1 MCTAQGK
8 FGGFPK
14 ILRQH
19 MVELNRAG
27 LTGLTKELCSNE
39 HPHALVVRHAVLL
52 LLFPERRESWLDESY
67 SNALTIILGGK
78 LAICCLH
85 GQAEDQINFLSN
97 DLPGEIKVILFLK
110 IAHEHFE
117 IVQMKN
123 GHSLFV
129 FDTLDSTL
137 AEGQSAHVPHPSMN
151 SRQISQKGNSG
162 QRVLNHFFRSK
173 ADTDRSQQINEGKRI
188 FQPLQKL
195 KLNLKTVSLEIAQA
209 GAFIERMVVI
219 GAHQV
224 LEEMAPYVSRLLM
237 TQINLRSEPFLTQQ
251 TVRLFV
257 GKSGITRT
265 LHSLVCNLHSKA
277 AIDRNKDFV
286 ASYAG
291 LQYKYS
297 DSTGP
302 RKIAYFANKPG
313 LLSSTFAGFLE
324 MHDPLKFETF
334 LIWSGDQENLN
345 PAQNDL
351 IAHFKSRDYLLGFEA
366 DIQKIMDLRLA
377 ALIDISNSQKSDHLA
392 MKLAPVVFKVS
403 EHGEFEHYHGGLLDF
418 SIGGASAF
426 ESGVNQTLPEQS
438 IQIPGWLPIPVHNCY
453 NGDLNMTRL
462 ELGLPPEGFLIC
474 FPSRPETVTSEKMCL
489 WLRLLYILGSD
500 SSLVLIP
507 STNGTI
513 EPLNIALRHAE
524 AEGYKIH
531 KNRILIRP
539 MENHGSE
546 YIALLRKVDLCVG
559 SSHGRLTSVVGKPV
573 LSLFHEH
580 SDLHEI
586 AACQHMKDIGLGSLV
601 TRTVE
606 SFFEKGQQLAKQK
619 QLLNQIASHI
629 EQVQK
634 WGGGNWT
641 KKVLEEALLNGIDQV
656 FKGSKSQPIRVEA
669 SLPFQEFQDS
679 DEITRNV
686 ILAKISKS
694 RKLDQYQQDAVSSVM
709 REVQQTGNTVV
720 DFSGIGGSTITLL
733 CHETANGN
741 KPFATKIDFAGVNV
755 GRMLDSGCF
764 RAAFNSE
771 LTEKDRRDP

>member
-1 MCTAQGK
+1 ME
-8 FGGFPK
+8 
-14 ILRQH
+14 LRL
-19 MVELNRAG
+19 V
-27 LTGLTKELCSNE
+27 
-39 HPHALVVRHAVLL
+39 ALVDV
-52 LLFPERRESWLDESY
+52 
-67 SNALTIILGGK
+67 
-78 LAICCLH
+78 
-85 GQAEDQINFLSN
+85 
-97 DLPGEIKVILFLK
+97 
-110 IAHEHFE
+110 
-117 IVQMKN
+117 
-123 GHSLFV
+123 
-129 FDTLDSTL
+129 
-137 AEGQSAHVPHPSMN
+137 
-151 SRQISQKGNSG
+151 
-162 QRVLNHFFRSK
+162 
-173 ADTDRSQQINEGKRI
+173 
-188 FQPLQKL
+188 
-195 KLNLKTVSLEIAQA
+195 
-209 GAFIERMVVI
+209 
-219 GAHQV
+219 
-224 LEEMAPYVSRLLM
+224 
-237 TQINLRSEPFLTQQ
+237 
-251 TVRLFV
+251 
-257 GKSGITRT
+257 
-265 LHSLVCNLHSKA
+265 
-277 AIDRNKDFV
+277 
-286 ASYAG
+286 
-291 LQYKYS
+291 
-297 DSTGP
+297 
-302 RKIAYFANKPG
+302 
-313 LLSSTFAGFLE
+313 
-324 MHDPLKFETF
+324 
-334 LIWSGDQENLN
+334 
-345 PAQNDL
+345 
-351 IAHFKSRDYLLGFEA
+351 
-366 DIQKIMDLRLA
+366 
-377 ALIDISNSQKSDHLA
+377 SNSPKSDHLA
-392 MKLAPVVFKVS
+392 MKLAPVVYKVS

-771 LTEKDRRDP
+771 LTAKDRRDQTRRNLIPVNIEIFNNKSAFCGHTAPDSENRAHFFYCCEFADCKSFALRCRSFQEAWRDTGTITEEFRCFVLRFLETIDLLHGQNLSILDVKFDNFGFDKEGYIVVVDFGFGVSFSFKLGGDKFGCRSAPEVACLHKKKVVLIHVTV

>member
-1 MCTAQGK
+1 M
-8 FGGFPK
+8 
-14 ILRQH
+14 
-19 MVELNRAG
+19 E
-27 LTGLTKELCSNE
+27 
-39 HPHALVVRHAVLL
+39 
-52 LLFPERRESWLDESY
+52 
-67 SNALTIILGGK
+67 
-78 LAICCLH
+78 
-85 GQAEDQINFLSN
+85 
-97 DLPGEIKVILFLK
+97 
-110 IAHEHFE
+110 
-117 IVQMKN
+117 
-123 GHSLFV
+123 
-129 FDTLDSTL
+129 
-137 AEGQSAHVPHPSMN
+137 
-151 SRQISQKGNSG
+151 
-162 QRVLNHFFRSK
+162 
-173 ADTDRSQQINEGKRI
+173 
-188 FQPLQKL
+188 
-195 KLNLKTVSLEIAQA
+195 
-209 GAFIERMVVI
+209 
-219 GAHQV
+219 
-224 LEEMAPYVSRLLM
+224 
-237 TQINLRSEPFLTQQ
+237 
-251 TVRLFV
+251 
-257 GKSGITRT
+257 
-265 LHSLVCNLHSKA
+265 
-277 AIDRNKDFV
+277 
-286 ASYAG
+286 
-291 LQYKYS
+291 
-297 DSTGP
+297 
-302 RKIAYFANKPG
+302 
-313 LLSSTFAGFLE
+313 
-324 MHDPLKFETF
+324 
-334 LIWSGDQENLN
+334 
-345 PAQNDL
+345 
-351 IAHFKSRDYLLGFEA
+351 
-366 DIQKIMDLRLA
+366 LRLA

-513 EPLNIALRHAE
+513 EPLNIALRYAE

-771 LTEKDRRDP
+771 LTAKDRRDQTRRNLIPVNIEIFNNKSAFCGHTAPDSENRAHFFIAANSLIANHLHFGVVLFKKRGEILALLQRNFVVSCYGF